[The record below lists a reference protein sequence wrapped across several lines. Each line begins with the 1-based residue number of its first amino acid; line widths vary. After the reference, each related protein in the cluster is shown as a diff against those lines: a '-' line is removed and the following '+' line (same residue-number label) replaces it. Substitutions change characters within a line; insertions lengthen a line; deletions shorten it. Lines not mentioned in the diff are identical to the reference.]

1 MNFIVVTFCY
11 VLALTLTQYWQSYGL
26 VSSIDSISMRVQTS
40 WSSIR
45 LQRNLISGVEIIGR
59 SCSVWRLRTET
70 HFQLKELNYS
80 RCFTKLPIDLRN
92 ISSGVRDEQLC
103 RERWRA
109 TFQWMING
117 RFMLIVVDLNKK
129 NMEREKKKNFW
140 KLFIW
145 NEKKKKRGK
154 EVLGV
159 KLVAATGL
167 LSFSSSSSS
176 SSPSSPPP
184 SPSPS
189 PSPSTLPPL
198 PHHLISLGVNQKEKK
213 RIESSRLF
221 LGAFCLHR
229 WKWWPRQLA
238 EDRYQIISKFT
249 AV

>member
-145 NEKKKKRGK
+145 NEKEKKARERSVGGK
-154 EVLGV
+154 
-159 KLVAATGL
+159 TGSCNRSFVFFIFFIIFIIFFIFISL
-167 LSFSSSSSS
+167 LPSSIPFSIPFSIHSSSSSTS
-176 SSPSSPPP
+176 SY
-184 SPSPS
+184 
-189 PSPSTLPPL
+189 
-198 PHHLISLGVNQKEKK
+198 
-213 RIESSRLF
+213 F
-221 LGAFCLHR
+221 
-229 WKWWPRQLA
+229 PRC
-238 EDRYQIISKFT
+238 
-249 AV
+249 